1 MATAPTRHIDWS
13 SNSKHFFIL
22 SDAGKPIFSRYGEED
37 VRLVPLMGVA
47 SLLMARTGDKMRCIV
62 AGRYRLVFLCRSP
75 VYLFAVSRTGESVAH
90 LRQQLHH
97 LYAQMLFVVT
107 ARGFAVLRKN
117 ASYDMRGVLQGIR
130 QPLLSL
136 IHTANSTS
144 SLLLEA
150 VPTIPLLPEVRA
162 TANAILRAEK
172 CPELAYA
179 VLLSGFQ
186 LVTLVQL
193 KNNPMDPADLLV
205 LMNFVNTN
213 RSLRDNETWLPIC
226 LPRLN
231 ENGFLNSYISFL
243 GCESS
248 DSNGGG
254 GGGVRDAN
262 GGNAATGGGS
272 NMGGSSNHGRGGT
285 AIGGSSMGMWKN
297 SISLMLIATDNALNV
312 FHKFSESKG
321 RIEAKLRERGIVDA
335 IRKSERQAKFTTA
348 DIGVPQAFHFIY
360 VHGRSSS
367 VPQYCSTSLSVAPYL
382 DKDSQKRLLRRYVE
396 CLGRVFFFQ
405 VGCMFLLFKNIQ
417 LFFFQPS
424 SSYFSSSSSPTTR
437 TTYG

>member
-1 MATAPTRHIDWS
+1 
-13 SNSKHFFIL
+13 
-22 SDAGKPIFSRYGEED
+22 
-37 VRLVPLMGVA
+37 MGVA

-62 AGRYRLVFLCRSP
+62 AGRYRLVFLSRSP

-90 LRQQLHH
+90 LRQQLKH
-97 LYAQMLFVVT
+97 LHAQMLFVVT
-107 ARGFAVLRKN
+107 ARGFSILKKN

-150 VPTIPLLPEVRA
+150 VPTIPLLPDVRA

-193 KNNPMDPADLLV
+193 KNNPMHPADLLV

-231 ENGFLNSYISFL
+231 QNGFLNSYISFL
-243 GCESS
+243 GGETSDGGGDGRGAGGGNSARGS
-248 DSNGGG
+248 DS
-254 GGGVRDAN
+254 
-262 GGNAATGGGS
+262 TGSIGKKY
-272 NMGGSSNHGRGGT
+272 GRGGP
-285 AIGGSSMGMWKN
+285 AIGGSSLGLRQN

-321 RIEAKLRERGIVDA
+321 RIEAKLRERGIVEA

-360 VHGRSSS
+360 VHGRSAS

-382 DKDSQKRLLRRYVE
+382 DKDSQKRLLRR
-396 CLGRVFFFQ
+396 
-405 VGCMFLLFKNIQ
+405 
-417 LFFFQPS
+417 
-424 SSYFSSSSSPTTR
+424 
-437 TTYG
+437 